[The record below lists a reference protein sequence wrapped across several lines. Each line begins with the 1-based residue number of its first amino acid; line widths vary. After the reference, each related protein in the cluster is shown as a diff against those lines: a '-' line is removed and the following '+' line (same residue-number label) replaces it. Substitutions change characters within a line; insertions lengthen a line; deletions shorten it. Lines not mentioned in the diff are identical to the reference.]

1 MKNHLNI
8 VKQACNSLLLKLQ
21 GLNLRCLQNTSH
33 STLLL
38 YQVWFR
44 RGVNS
49 HNPCGSGWISMV
61 GEMIMINVG
70 QNDQVIQCV
79 LSVTAGNLI
88 RTATW
93 LYYCMFASDAVMLR
107 FSESCWCS

>member
-1 MKNHLNI
+1 
-8 VKQACNSLLLKLQ
+8 
-21 GLNLRCLQNTSH
+21 
-33 STLLL
+33 
-38 YQVWFR
+38 
-44 RGVNS
+44 
-49 HNPCGSGWISMV
+49 MV

-79 LSVTAGNLI
+79 LSVTAGNLT

>member
-1 MKNHLNI
+1 
-8 VKQACNSLLLKLQ
+8 
-21 GLNLRCLQNTSH
+21 
-33 STLLL
+33 
-38 YQVWFR
+38 
-44 RGVNS
+44 
-49 HNPCGSGWISMV
+49 MV

-88 RTATW
+88 R
-93 LYYCMFASDAVMLR
+93 CASDAVMLR